1 MKLYLENIQ
10 TKVGKLVNQSIE
22 LGDGE
27 PKITIIFESPN
38 VSAVISDIDSNTK
51 EFKSCE
57 PLYNTLI
64 VCGDIPFI
72 VFSVHYDRRYITR
85 KFRNYRQEVY
95 AVIVC
100 SKEEHLEFYGR
111 HESKLIVMRY
121 RYGLP
126 FKYYLDEEGCI
137 YNETKDGREYLLDDK
152 GERVK
157 LP

>member
-51 EFKSCE
+51 EFKSRE

-85 KFRNYRQEVY
+85 KFRNFR
-95 AVIVC
+95 
-100 SKEEHLEFYGR
+100 
-111 HESKLIVMRY
+111 
-121 RYGLP
+121 
-126 FKYYLDEEGCI
+126 
-137 YNETKDGREYLLDDK
+137 
-152 GERVK
+152 
-157 LP
+157 

>member
-51 EFKSCE
+51 EFNSRE

-64 VCGDIPFI
+64 VCSDIPFI

-85 KFRNYRQEVY
+85 KFRNYR
-95 AVIVC
+95 
-100 SKEEHLEFYGR
+100 
-111 HESKLIVMRY
+111 
-121 RYGLP
+121 
-126 FKYYLDEEGCI
+126 
-137 YNETKDGREYLLDDK
+137 
-152 GERVK
+152 
-157 LP
+157 